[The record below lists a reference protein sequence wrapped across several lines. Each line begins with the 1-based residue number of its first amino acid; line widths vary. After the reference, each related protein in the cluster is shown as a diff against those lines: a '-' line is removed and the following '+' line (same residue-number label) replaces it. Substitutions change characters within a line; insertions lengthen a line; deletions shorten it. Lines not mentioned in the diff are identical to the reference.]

1 MKKPRVNAVEMVRR
15 IRDKQAKQFAAMS
28 DKKLIAH
35 LHEAGGRALAEAR
48 ATRPV
53 RCSRAG

>member
-28 DKKLIAH
+28 DKELIEH
-35 LHEAGGRALAEAR
+35 LRKAGERSLVEAR
-48 ATRPV
+48 ALRPI
-53 RCSRAG
+53 RRSRAG